1 VNYAHPIVE
10 TVSDSIGRR
19 AFYTQ
24 HLAEFQAGAAAKAGA
39 MLGGKTILDPAVI
52 AQGMQNIEN
61 SFNGFTARHSG
72 EWGGAAPDQRGG
84 YLSLHRGQIER
95 PGRQCRRQL
104 FAVFKK
110 VGSRDAQ
117 LKFANDDPHRGAKT
131 AQAAYDYLWVPPTW
145 AVSAGANYTAVLAR
159 CRPVSRSI

>member
-1 VNYAHPIVE
+1 
-10 TVSDSIGRR
+10 
-19 AFYTQ
+19 
-24 HLAEFQAGAAAKAGA
+24 

-61 SFNGFTARHSG
+61 SFNGFPARHSG

-84 YLSLHRGQIER
+84 TYRFIEGRLKGLGVNAGVNYRG
-95 PGRQCRRQL
+95 
-104 FAVFKK
+104 FKK

-117 LKFANDDPHRGAKT
+117 LKFGTTTPPWRKRLRRPTIISGCRYLGRKRRG
-131 AQAAYDYLWVPPTW
+131 QLHP
-145 AVSAGANYTAVLAR
+145 AVLAR